1 MAGTSQTILLTEQEL
16 YNILGSYFTS
26 FSGLFVSADALD
38 NRDSGV
44 AFTVAEKANGN
55 VELADAEVLKL
66 ITKAI
71 KQREESIAM
80 FDKGGREDLSLKE
93 AAEAA
98 FLRNYLPAQ
107 MSYDEISNELIII
120 LQEIAQT
127 VKNPQA
133 LVGKTI
139 GEFNKRH
146 QGKADVGTVKEILAK
161 LVQL

>member
-1 MAGTSQTILLTEQEL
+1 MIIKEQ
-16 YNILGSYFTS
+16 ID
-26 FSGLFVSADALD
+26 ADYITAYKSKDTTAKAAL
-38 NRDSGV
+38 SSIK
-44 AFTVAEKANGN
+44 AAITVAEKNNGTWVATN
-55 VELADAEVLKL
+55 DEIIK
-66 ITKAI
+66 IINKGI
-71 KQREESIAM
+71 KQREESIKMYETAGRQELV
-80 FDKGGREDLSLKE
+80 DKERDEMEVLKK
-93 AAEAA
+93 
-98 FLRNYLPAQ
+98 YMPAQ

-161 LVQL
+161 LVEV

>member
-1 MAGTSQTILLTEQEL
+1 MTIKENINADFLTAMKAKD
-16 YNILGSYFTS
+16 
-26 FSGLFVSADALD
+26 VDAKAAL
-38 NRDSGV
+38 SSIK
-44 AFTVAEKANGN
+44 AAITVAEKANGN
-55 VELADAEVLKL
+55 VELTDAEVLKL

-161 LVQL
+161 LVEV

>member
-1 MAGTSQTILLTEQEL
+1 
-16 YNILGSYFTS
+16 
-26 FSGLFVSADALD
+26 
-38 NRDSGV
+38 
-44 AFTVAEKANGN
+44 
-55 VELADAEVLKL
+55 
-66 ITKAI
+66 
-71 KQREESIAM
+71 
-80 FDKGGREDLSLKE
+80 
-93 AAEAA
+93 
-98 FLRNYLPAQ
+98 

-161 LVQL
+161 LVEV